1 MTCNRCHGT
10 GYILIDEDEVDHCD
24 HPSHRISDAAKQFAA
39 DPRFAHLRWSADDWQ
54 RVLDQEERAKNDSAH
69 MRRTL

>member
-24 HPSHRISDAAKQFAA
+24 HPGHISYAARQFAA
-39 DPRFAHLRWSADDWQ
+39 DPRFAHLHWSADDWQ
-54 RVLDQEERAKNDSAH
+54 RVLDQEERAKSDSAH
-69 MRRTL
+69 MRRSL